1 MMKKNRVK
9 ETISGIKDAGRKGLS
24 GMAGMAKKKKM
35 VLIAGI
41 IIAVAVLGVIL
52 LKPKEPELNL
62 YEAKKTDL
70 AQEVSLTG
78 KVKAAESVSLSFERA
93 GRISS
98 FYAVSGKRIYAGEI
112 LASLNNSGLEAD
124 LAKAEAE
131 LGNVLSGARPEEI
144 NVQKAVVENS
154 KLIFEVAEN
163 DLLDKL
169 ADNKGKVGETIANK
183 MDRFFSSPK
192 TAPNLNFGIS
202 DYALESRIESEK
214 AALESKMSAWN
225 LAVGASDGA
234 YAAMEALTAIRSLS
248 DSLLL
253 AFGENIVT
261 GYSQSTVDGWE
272 TDTISVRSF
281 ASTAASAITVAR
293 EKYVSGGNSLA
304 VAEKDLA
311 LMLSGATSFQ
321 IESARAAVDSV
332 KAEISK
338 GIIRSP
344 ISGMIGKTDAVKG
357 ETVSAGAPVIT
368 VISDKRFQI
377 EAYVPEADIAKIKT
391 GNPAKV
397 TLDAYGS
404 DTVFQASVVSID
416 PGETIVEGVTS
427 YKAIIE
433 FDEDDER
440 VKSGMTANADVMG
453 GVKEGVV
460 AVPQR
465 AVITDDGRKF
475 LNVLKEGNITRV
487 EVKTGFR
494 GSDGYVEIIEGL
506 SEGEKVVVSLPK

>member
-1 MMKKNRVK
+1 MELKAA
-9 ETISGIKDAGRKGLS
+9 AGRKLS
-24 GMAGMAKKKKM
+24 GMAKKKKM
-35 VLIAGI
+35 VLIAAI
-41 IIAVAVLGVIL
+41 VLAVAVLGMVL
-52 LKPKEPELNL
+52 FRPKEPELNL

-78 KVKAAESVSLSFERA
+78 KVKAAESVSLSFERT
-93 GRISS
+93 GRVS
-98 FYAVSGKRIYAGEI
+98 FLSAASGKKIYAGEF
-112 LASLNNSGLEAD
+112 LASLDNSGLEAN
-124 LAKAEAE
+124 LAKAEAD
-131 LGNVLSGARPEEI
+131 LGDILSGTRPEET
-144 NVQKAVVENS
+144 NVQRAVVENA
-154 KLIFEVAEN
+154 KLLLEVAEN

-183 MDRFFSSPK
+183 IDRFFSNPK
-192 TAPNLNFGIS
+192 TVPNLNFGIS
-202 DYALESRIESEK
+202 DYALESKIESEK

-225 LAVGASDGA
+225 SALGAANGAS
-234 YAAMEALTAIRSLS
+234 AAMEALTAARNLS
-248 DSLLL
+248 DSLLM
-253 AFGENIVT
+253 AFGEDIVT
-261 GYSQSTVDGWE
+261 GYSQSTIDGWE

-281 ASTAASAITVAR
+281 ASSAASAITVAR
-293 EKYVSGGNSLA
+293 EKYVSAGNSLA

-321 IESARAAVDSV
+321 VESARAAVDSV

-338 GIIRSP
+338 GIVRSP
-344 ISGMIGKTDAVKG
+344 ISGVIGKVEAVKG
-357 ETVSAGAPVIT
+357 ETVSAGTPVIT
-368 VISDKRFQI
+368 VISDKKFQI
-377 EAYVPEADIAKIKT
+377 EAYVPEADIAKIKP

-404 DTVFQASVVSID
+404 DSVFGASVISID

-433 FDEDDER
+433 FSEEDDR
-440 VKSGMTANADVMG
+440 VKSGMTANVDVVG
-453 GVKEGVV
+453 DGKSGVV

-494 GSDGYVEIIEGL
+494 GSDGYVEITEGL
-506 SEGEKVVVSLPK
+506 SEGEKVVVSIPK